1 MDESS
6 LLKQIKNLLGETNSQ
21 FWVHSTDLHLKRC
34 KMVSTYDCIKQD
46 HDYENKQEKI
56 AIYTIDQTSAHQL
69 VRTELISVK

>member
-6 LLKQIKNLLGETNSQ
+6 LLKQIKNLLGETNYL

-46 HDYENKQEKI
+46 HDYINKQEKI
-56 AIYTIDQTSAHQL
+56 AIYTIDQTSAH
-69 VRTELISVK
+69 